1 MGLEAATLIHELDPA
16 NPVGGA
22 DPKGQG
28 DDHIRMLKNVL
39 LNNLPNVEGVI
50 NATHTQLDKTILID
64 VLTTALAIASY
75 APTLTNINNASGL
88 ANGFHRYI
96 RLNDIVI
103 VAGSLSCNCNAGQA
117 TIGISL
123 PVASNFSASNQAA
136 GGGTAIGATISAAY
150 VSTEF
155 SSNDRLLLNFISG
168 GIAST
173 QISYIALYP
182 VLS

>member
-39 LNNLPNVEGVI
+39 LNTLPNVEGVVT
-50 NATHTQLDKTILID
+50 ATHTQLNKTTLLD
-64 VLTTALAIASY
+64 ALTVALAIATY
-75 APTLTNINNASGL
+75 VPTLTNIGNATGL

-96 RLNDIVI
+96 RLSDLVI
-103 VAGSLSCNCNAGQA
+103 VAGSLSCNCNVGQA

-123 PVASNFSASNQAA
+123 PVASNFSAANQAA
-136 GGGTAIGATISAAY
+136 GGGGAVGANIAP
-150 VSTEF
+150 VHVGTEF
-155 SSNDRLLLNFISG
+155 SSNERILLNFVSSG
-168 GIAST
+168 VAT
-173 QISYIALYP
+173 YLISYIALYP

>member
-39 LNNLPNVEGVI
+39 LNTFPNVEAALA
-50 NATHTQLDKTILID
+50 ATHTQLDKTILINA
-64 VLTTALAIASY
+64 LTAALELATY
-75 APTLTNINNASGL
+75 VPTLTNLANATSL
-88 ANGFHRYI
+88 ANGFHKYI

-103 VAGSLSCNCNAGQA
+103 VAGSLSCNSSTGQA

-123 PVASNFSASNQAA
+123 PVASNFSAANQAA
-136 GGGTAIGATISAAY
+136 GGGGAIGATIAPVY

-155 SSNDRLLLNFISG
+155 SSADRLLLNYVAG
-168 GIAST
+168 GVASHL
-173 QISYIALYP
+173 ISYIALYP
-182 VLS
+182 ILS